1 MNQKYTRTAKSL
13 HWLMAL
19 LLIGQLALGFYMSDL
34 PLSPDKLKIYSWH
47 KWAGVTLFMLAFFR
61 IMWRLTHRT
70 PDWPKSM
77 SKLMQLAAHAGH
89 FVLYALMF
97 AIPLSGWLMSSAR
110 GIQTI
115 YFKVLPIPDLLSK
128 DKELAVFF
136 GDMHSILS
144 VLLVVVI
151 LGHVAA
157 ALKHHYFDKDDV
169 LTRMLPE
176 SHKENLT

>member
-1 MNQKYTRTAKSL
+1 
-13 HWLMAL
+13 
-19 LLIGQLALGFYMSDL
+19 
-34 PLSPDKLKIYSWH
+34 
-47 KWAGVTLFMLAFFR
+47 
-61 IMWRLTHRT
+61 
-70 PDWPKSM
+70 
-77 SKLMQLAAHAGH
+77 MQLAAHAGH

>member
-34 PLSPDKLKIYSWH
+34 PLSPDKLQIYSWH
-47 KWAGVTLFMLAFFR
+47 KWAGVTLFMLVFFR

-157 ALKHHYFDKDDV
+157 ALKHHYFDNDDFWTAFF
-169 LTRMLPE
+169 LE
-176 SHKENLT
+176 SPTKNLT